1 MKYLTRILV
10 VLELLASSV
19 AFAQDYPNRPIKVV
33 VPWPAGQATD
43 IAARIVAE
51 KLAAAL
57 GQPLVIDNRPG
68 AGGIIGTEF
77 ASKANPDG
85 YTILAASSGPISVNP
100 NVQKV
105 PYSAEK
111 DFEPICLIASTP
123 YVLVTHPSFPAVN
136 AVEFIALLRANPGKY
151 TFASSGH
158 ATTTH
163 LFTELFNSSAK
174 LSATHVPYKGSSPA
188 LTDLVGGHVTYMIDT
203 TAAVM
208 GHVKAGR
215 LKALAVSGATRAIAL
230 PDLPTI
236 AEAANLPDFDMR
248 GWIGLLAPAGMS
260 RDTRMRLAVEAQKVL
275 EKPEIKERFLALGV
289 EPSPLM
295 LDEFSEFLKKQ
306 SDRYAAIA
314 KQANIRLD

>member
-1 MKYLTRILV
+1 MRHLARILV
-10 VLELLASSV
+10 VLELVASSI

-43 IAARIVAE
+43 IAARIVSE
-51 KLAAAL
+51 KLTAAL

-77 ASKANPDG
+77 VSKSSPDG

-105 PYSAEK
+105 PYNVDK

-123 YVLVTHPSFPAVN
+123 YVLVTYPSFPAAN

-174 LSATHVPYKGSSPA
+174 LTATHVPYKGSAPA
-188 LTDLVGGHVTYMIDT
+188 LTDLIGGHVSYMIET

-248 GWIGLLAPAGMS
+248 GWIGLMAPAGMP

-275 EKPEIKERFLALGV
+275 EKPEVKERFLALGV

-295 LDEFSEFLKKQ
+295 LDEFSEYLKKQ